1 MNFKKK
7 AVGVEIT
14 QRGIYVCSQEG
25 THRFEN
31 LDQLREFSKNKK
43 LGIAVGRDILLVRK
57 YLFPAQAVDDL
68 LETVMLNIEDLFPT
82 KVPLK
87 VSVLTTNR
95 EKDNIECLVFA
106 VPQSFFE
113 ELMSLPNLK
122 FVVPSPALYVME
134 KAGIF
139 YRKLDDTLY
148 EKIVIKDNKLV
159 DSILTESL
167 EDGSYKIEDIHSAS
181 CLAMKAL
188 LESKPIEPVFYEKR
202 RFLPVKLSGKYTRLL
217 MAGILLLLL
226 VAGMM
231 AKDIYQLKGKLQ
243 RTQEEI
249 ERLKPLAE
257 RYEVKRKE
265 VDTKNTVLNILK
277 SKSFV
282 MSLADFVAMLPPKT
296 KILSV
301 SYDRK
306 SITVEGYT
314 PSASALIRTIQDRC
328 KNLQVQTSNLQPPYG
343 QPFKIMVGSEC
354 L

>member
-25 THRFEN
+25 KLSFES

-87 VSVLTTNR
+87 VSVLTTSR

-106 VPQSFFE
+106 VPQSLFE
-113 ELMSLPNLK
+113 ELMSFPNLK
-122 FVVPSPALYVME
+122 FVVPSPALYVGE
-134 KAGIF
+134 KTGIF
-139 YRKLDDTLY
+139 YRKLGDTLY
-148 EKIVIKDNKLV
+148 ERIVIKDGKLI
-159 DSILTESL
+159 DSILTESV
-167 EDGSYKIEDIHSAS
+167 ENGSYTVEDIHSAS
-181 CLAMKAL
+181 CLAMEAL
-188 LESKPIEPVFYEKR
+188 LENKPIDPVFYDKR
-202 RFLPVKLSGKYTRLL
+202 RFLPVKLSRKSTRLL
-217 MAGILLLLL
+217 IAGIFFILLA
-226 VAGMM
+226 VGMM
-231 AKDIYQLKGKLQ
+231 AKDIYQLKSKLQ
-243 RTQEEI
+243 KTQEEI
-249 ERLKPLAE
+249 EKLKPLAE
-257 RYEVKRKE
+257 RYEIKRKE
-265 VDTKNTVLNILK
+265 IDTKNAVLNVLK
-277 SKSFV
+277 SKGFVVSF
-282 MSLADFVAMLPPKT
+282 ANFVEMLPPKT

-314 PSASALIRTIQDRC
+314 PSAPALIQTIQNKC
-328 KNLQVQTSNLQPPYG
+328 KDLQVQTSNLQPPHG
-343 QPFKIMVGSEC
+343 QSFKIMVGSGC